1 VNSRRSFHSSP
12 PTHHERLLSA
22 SYWDEL
28 RLFLEVARAKSF
40 NNAAKQLNLSHATV
54 ARRVRHLE
62 KQMRVQLLLSTE
74 RGITLTRRGQELA
87 EFLADLDASVYAIT
101 TGVREDAPNA
111 EATVRV
117 SITNGLN
124 SLFLA
129 PSLEEFSE
137 KNPNIHIHTKS
148 ILSLNDVRE
157 NQTDMM
163 LAFAP
168 PKSRS
173 DLAVERLGSV
183 HYRPL
188 VTKRYVAKYGLPRKG
203 NLENHKFLQSYLYE
217 SNPEMWGDW
226 NDLVA
231 KGRVSHYCDDTFVYG
246 IMVKLDLGIGLLQTY
261 LAVHPDAVP
270 LDLGVLISMP
280 LYGIA
285 LRERLRSP
293 PVRIVFD
300 WLCNVFGERNE
311 WFPREFKP
319 EEMPSNF
326 DSLNLIFG
334 ERHTT

>member
-1 VNSRRSFHSSP
+1 VNARRSFHSSP
-12 PTHHERLLSA
+12 PAQSERLLSA

-74 RGITLTRRGQELA
+74 RGITLTPRGQELA
-87 EFLADLDASVYAIT
+87 RALAELDESLYAIT
-101 TGVREDAPNA
+101 TGVQEDTRNA

-124 SLFLA
+124 ALFLVPNMQA
-129 PSLEEFSE
+129 FSE
-137 KNPNIHIHTKS
+137 KNPNTRLHTKS

-163 LAFAP
+163 LAFVP
-168 PKSRS
+168 PDSRS
-173 DLAVERLGSV
+173 DLVVERIGSI

-188 VTKRYVAKYGLPRKG
+188 ASKTYVATHGLPTKD
-203 NLENHKFLQSYLYE
+203 NLKHHKFLQSYLYE
-217 SNPEMWGDW
+217 SNPDIWGDW

-231 KGRVSHYCDDTFVYG
+231 KGRVSHFCDDTFVYG
-246 IMVKLDLGIGLLQTY
+246 IMIKLDLGIGLTGIY
-261 LAVHPDAVP
+261 ASVEREAVP
-270 LDLGVLISMP
+270 LDLGVLISVP
-280 LYGIA
+280 LYGVA

-300 WLCNVFGERNE
+300 WLCEIFSERNE
-311 WFPREFKP
+311 WFRREFKP
-319 EEMPSNF
+319 EEMPSSF
-326 DSLNLIFG
+326 EALKRLFG
-334 ERHTT
+334 